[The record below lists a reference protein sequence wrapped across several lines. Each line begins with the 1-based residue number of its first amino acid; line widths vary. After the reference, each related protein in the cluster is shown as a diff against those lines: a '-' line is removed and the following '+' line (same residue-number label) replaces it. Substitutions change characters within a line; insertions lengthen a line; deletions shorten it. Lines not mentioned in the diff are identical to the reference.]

1 MQKENL
7 VNILPTNLE
16 IVHLSILLSA
26 NRNIQ
31 NTIAI
36 IIGHT
41 RENLY
46 VIVAK
51 EQLQFPLPPLSN
63 HDLLDGFP

>member
-1 MQKENL
+1 MQKETL

-31 NTIAI
+31 NTVAI
-36 IIGHT
+36 IIGHA

-63 HDLLDGFP
+63 HDLFNGFP

>member
-36 IIGHT
+36 IIGHA

-46 VIVAK
+46 VIVVK
-51 EQLQFPLPPLSN
+51 E
-63 HDLLDGFP
+63 